1 MFFHKA
7 RYIIH
12 YIDDKYIIIHY
23 IILTNLLFVDLVDLT
38 LHTKQIG
45 SRNCIASYNVFIA

>member
-7 RYIIH
+7 RYIIN